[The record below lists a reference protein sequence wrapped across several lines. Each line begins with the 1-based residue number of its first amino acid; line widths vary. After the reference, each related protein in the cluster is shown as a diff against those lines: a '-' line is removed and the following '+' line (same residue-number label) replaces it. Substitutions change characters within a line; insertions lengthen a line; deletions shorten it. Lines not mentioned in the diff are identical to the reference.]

1 MKDIARS
8 GEMVGVRMFGM
19 IVPAASLSIPKICNT
34 VSVAGK
40 APSEDRRITVDRS
53 RKVQATS
60 V

>member
-8 GEMVGVRMFGM
+8 GEMIGDRTLGM
-19 IVPAASLSIPKICNT
+19 IVPAASLSIPEMCNT

-40 APSEDRRITVDRS
+40 AAAEDRCITINQS
-53 RKVQATS
+53 RKVQAIG